1 MTNEA
6 LPGLIGDI
14 YDAAAAQDRWPAA
27 DRQRALAGLAALESM
42 PLAVVVVDDAMR
54 VVFANEAAGALA
66 RRPQASLRM
75 AVAGPAAGGQPVRL
89 VLRDAR
95 EDARLAA
102 LAATAAH
109 GGAGGRLRL
118 GVRGEATAPVELLVT
133 PVPWRLLPGAA
144 DEESGAA
151 TGMAVVMLRDLADT
165 VARRQSALTELF
177 GLTRVEAAVA
187 AALAGGAT
195 AAQVARS
202 RNVSPDTVR
211 TQIRSILRKMGASN
225 LRQFESIAGML
236 I

>member
-54 VVFANEAAGALA
+54 VVFANDAAGALA
-66 RRPQASLRM
+66 QRPQASLRM
-75 AVAGPAAGGQPVRL
+75 AAGGPAASGQPVRL

-144 DEESGAA
+144 DDGGGAA
-151 TGMAVVMLRDLADT
+151 AGMAVVMLRDLADAA
-165 VARRQSALTELF
+165 ARRQSALTELF

>member
-6 LPGLIGDI
+6 LPGLIGGI

-75 AVAGPAAGGQPVRL
+75 AAGGPAAGGQPVRL

-102 LAATAAH
+102 LVATAAH

-144 DEESGAA
+144 DEESGAVA
-151 TGMAVVMLRDLADT
+151 GMAVVMLRDLADT

-195 AAQVARS
+195 AAQVARN